1 MRYLKFFFF
10 LVLGMFIMI
19 GCGGGGSAQVVK
31 SGSFDKSFGMEGKS
45 VNLNNI
51 DIHTKT
57 ISIIS
62 ITEDSSHRLLL
73 GGWKNNGSKWYPLL
87 IRLNEDGTIDDTF
100 ANNGYFVYTDNR
112 GEIIKV
118 VVDGD
123 FIYLAFNSDQDGN
136 SYIIRLN
143 QNGSI
148 DTTFANNGFYK
159 VDSWM
164 LEDME
169 VQGDY
174 IYYAYNYISGSGFIV
189 NLTKLD
195 KNSFTKHSINLV
207 DCFIDDF
214 AIKNNAIYIV
224 GTKNDDVF
232 VKKVFTNNLNYDY
245 SFGNNSEAIYDSG
258 NQDNGYKIAI
268 DGDDN
273 LYLFDEQR
281 DAAGHLEG
289 RALIKFNNNGEFD
302 TTFADSGEY
311 SMPSFTA
318 LAAKDNS
325 LYVVAHKI
333 INDEEAYIVKLD
345 NSGKKVSNFA
355 NDGTFTLKEDEN
367 DNHISAIYIDYQGR
381 VVFAYINGKNMPYK
395 TYIGRLNP

>member
-1 MRYLKFFFF
+1 MKRLI
-10 LVLGMFIMI
+10 LLIASLFIII
-19 GCGGGGSAQVVK
+19 GCGGGGGDTPIK
-31 SGSFDKSFGMEGKS
+31 SGSFDKSFGIEGKS
-45 VNLNNI
+45 VNLN
-51 DIHTKT
+51 T
-57 ISIIS
+57 IGAKSIKIVS
-62 ITEDSSHRLLL
+62 IGEDSNHRLLL
-73 GGWKNNGSKWYPLL
+73 CGSKFDGSKYYPLL

-100 ANNGYFVYTDNR
+100 ANNGYFIYTNNR
-112 GEIIKV
+112 GRIIKIA
-118 VVDGD
+118 VDGD

-174 IYYAYNYISGSGFIV
+174 IYYAYNYLTGTGFAV
-189 NLTKLD
+189 NLTKLN

-207 DCFIDDF
+207 DYFIDDF

-232 VKKVFTNNLNYDY
+232 VKKIFTNNLNYDY

-273 LYLFDEQR
+273 LYMFDEQR

-318 LAAKDNS
+318 LATKDNS

-333 INDEEAYIVKLD
+333 NYEEAYIIKLD

-367 DNHISAIYIDYQGR
+367 DNYISIIYIDYQGR
-381 VVFAYINGKNMPYK
+381 VVFAYNYDMSPSK